1 MFYMHGGGISFET
14 RIPDRYA
21 RRFRLPLNIVRM
33 YTHTRF
39 REKPSSLLSIFLQL
53 VLPRVENK
61 IRGGIRYDTSEI
73 PRGERVS
80 IFARGEDHQSSI
92 ITNHS

>member
-21 RRFRLPLNIVRM
+21 RRFRLLLNIVRM

-39 REKPSSLLSIFLQL
+39 REKASSLSIF
-53 VLPRVENK
+53 P
-61 IRGGIRYDTSEI
+61 
-73 PRGERVS
+73 
-80 IFARGEDHQSSI
+80 
-92 ITNHS
+92 

>member
-1 MFYMHGGGISFET
+1 MHGGGISFET

-39 REKPSSLLSIFLQL
+39 RRLRVFLFFLSDNARSSALSPRIF
-53 VLPRVENK
+53 PVENK
-61 IRGGIRYDTSEI
+61 IRGEGI
-73 PRGERVS
+73 
-80 IFARGEDHQSSI
+80 
-92 ITNHS
+92 